1 MNNMTDYYK
10 VMLGKGSKYATEC
23 FKGGFIGADFGFDM
37 DLNGSLPE
45 NWKDFNKEFI
55 PFLQAK
61 FPEKT
66 KVSAGLACGALHTIA
81 KGINIGSIIL
91 SPTGSGSYYVGEV
104 IGNYTYA
111 PGHILPHRRAV
122 KWFTQTIERSD
133 MSVELKNSTGSAG
146 TVSSITKHAIELESL
161 IVGSELPPIVATD
174 LSIEDP
180 TVFALERHLEDFLV
194 HNWKSTELGKK
205 YKIYED
211 DGEPVGRQYPSD
223 TGPIDILA
231 ISKDGTELLVVELK
245 RGRASDQVVGQIQ
258 RYMGYVLQELAE
270 PGQTVSGII
279 IALED
284 DLKIKRALAVTNNI
298 SFYRYEVSF
307 KLFKS

>member
-1 MNNMTDYYK
+1 MKNYYR
-10 VMLGKGSKYATEC
+10 VMLGRASVFAREC
-23 FKGGFIGADFGFDM
+23 FEWGFIGADFGFDF
-37 DLNGSLPE
+37 DLAGRLSD
-45 NWKDFNKEFI
+45 NWKDFNREFI
-55 PFLQAK
+55 PFFLNK

-66 KVSAGLACGALHTIA
+66 KVGAGLACGALHTVA
-81 KGINIGSIIL
+81 KGISIGDVIL

-104 IGNYTYA
+104 TGDYIYT
-111 PGHILPHRRAV
+111 PGQNLPHRRPV
-122 KWFTQTIERSD
+122 NWFHQTIDRAE
-133 MSVELKNSTGSAG
+133 MSAELKNSTGSVG
-146 TVSSITKHAIELESL
+146 TISLVSKYASEIDSL

-194 HNWKSTELGKK
+194 HNWKNTELGKK

-211 DGEPVGRQYPSD
+211 EGEQVGRQYPSD

-231 ISKDGTELLVVELK
+231 ISKDGAELLVVELK

-270 PGQTVSGII
+270 PGQTVTGII

-284 DLKIKRALAVTNNI
+284 DIKIKRALAVASNI
-298 SFYRYEVSF
+298 SFYRYQVSF